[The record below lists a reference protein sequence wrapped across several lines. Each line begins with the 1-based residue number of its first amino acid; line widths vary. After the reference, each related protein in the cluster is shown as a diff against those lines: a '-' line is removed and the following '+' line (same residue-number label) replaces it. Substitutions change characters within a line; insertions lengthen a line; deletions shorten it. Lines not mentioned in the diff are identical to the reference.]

1 MKIAIDLLWVKPN
14 KSGGIESYIKN
25 LLYGFVSV
33 KIEFQ
38 IILILS
44 KDNIDSFRD
53 FLKYENI
60 NYHLCPVNS
69 CDVKQTILWENI
81 NLDKLISKLN
91 VDFCFVP
98 FYRKPLF
105 TNKKN
110 KYIVTIHDLQALH
123 FPEYF
128 SFLKLSWMKFAW
140 KQSIKSAYHIIA
152 ISEFVKNDIIT
163 RFNCN
168 SNKITTIYNPILC
181 YDEFSSFQELS
192 LKYKIISKDY
202 YYTISSLLK
211 HKNLITILKL
221 IKRIKDDKNSSLPK
235 KLVISGIKGNEES
248 TLKEYIKEND
258 LEENCIFT
266 GYISESD
273 KNTLIKNS
281 RLFLFPSVFEGF
293 GMPIIE
299 SIKLGTNVVTT
310 KSASIP
316 EVSKGLCSY
325 VDNPFDVEEWYNT
338 IKIAEGKIVNYTFP
352 EYDIDIIAKEYMR
365 MFVKCKN
372 DINNK

>member
-25 LLYGFVSV
+25 LLQGFIAVN
-33 KIEFQ
+33 IEHK

-44 KDNIDSFRD
+44 NDNIDSFQNL
-53 FLKYENI
+53 LKFENFS
-60 NYHLCPVNS
+60 YHLCPINS
-69 CDVKQTILWENI
+69 CNVKQTILWENFK
-81 NLDKLISKLN
+81 LDKLISKLN

-105 TNKKN
+105 TKKNN

-128 SFLKLSWMKFAW
+128 SFLKLLWLKFAW
-140 KQSIKSAYHIIA
+140 RQSVKSAYHIIA
-152 ISEFVKNDIIT
+152 ISEFVKKDIIT
-163 RFNCN
+163 RFKCN

-181 YDEFSSFQELS
+181 YNEFASFQELS
-192 LKYKIISKDY
+192 LKYEIKTKDY

-221 IKRIKDDKNSSLPK
+221 IKKIKDDANSSLPN

-248 TLKEYIKEND
+248 TLKEYIKENNIED
-258 LEENCIFT
+258 NCIFT
-266 GYISESD
+266 GYISEGD

-281 RLFLFPSVFEGF
+281 RLFLFPSIFEGF

-310 KSASIP
+310 KLASIP
-316 EVSKGLCSY
+316 EVSKGLCTY
-325 VDNPFDVEEWYNT
+325 VNDPFDIEEWF
-338 IKIAEGKIVNYTFP
+338 KALEIAEEINVNYTFP
-352 EYDIDIIAKEYMR
+352 EYNIDTIALEYIK
-365 MFVKCKN
+365 MFETCEN
-372 DINNK
+372 YNK

>member
-1 MKIAIDLLWVKPN
+1 MRIAVDLLWVKPN

-25 LLYGFVSV
+25 LLQGFIFV
-33 KIEFQ
+33 KLEYD

-44 KDNIDSFRD
+44 NDNIDSFRD
-53 FLKYENI
+53 LLKFENFS
-60 NYHLCPVNS
+60 YHLCPINS
-69 CDVKQTILWENI
+69 CNVKQTILWENFK
-81 NLDKLISKLN
+81 LDKLISKLN

-105 TNKKN
+105 TNKNN

-128 SFLKLSWMKFAW
+128 SFLKLLWLKFAW
-140 KQSIKSAYHIIA
+140 RQSVKSAYHIIA

-163 RFNCN
+163 RFKCN
-168 SNKITTIYNPILC
+168 SNKITTIYNPIIC
-181 YDEFSSFQELS
+181 YDEFTSFQNLS
-192 LKYKIISKDY
+192 LKYKIKTKDY

-221 IKRIKDDKNSSLPK
+221 IKKIKDDANSSLPK
-235 KLVISGIKGNEES
+235 KLIISGIKGNEES
-248 TLKEYIKEND
+248 TLKEYIKENN
-258 LEENCIFT
+258 LEDNCIFT
-266 GYISESD
+266 GYISEGD

-281 RLFLFPSVFEGF
+281 RLFLFPSIFEGF

-310 KSASIP
+310 KLASIP
-316 EVSKGLCSY
+316 EVSKGLCTY
-325 VDNPFDVEEWYNT
+325 VNDPFDIEEWFKAL
-338 IKIAEGKIVNYTFP
+338 KIAEEKSVNYTFP
-352 EYDIDIIAKEYMR
+352 EYNIDIIAKEYIK
-365 MFVKCKN
+365 MFEACK
-372 DINNK
+372 KQ